1 MLEQATELRR
11 IHWQECFSFTRLLDA
26 FKLAIHPSKLVLAVA
41 GLLVTALWGGCLD
54 LCWPDVYRP
63 IGDEVNAFWQVSDL
77 DAWRAESQAA
87 QGALLSDA
95 YRRLT
100 QLGYSPPADLDK
112 QIEQRPDAMIAK
124 ALVEV
129 QDLYE
134 AAVRK
139 LSGIE
144 DEVQRCRQVAERAQ
158 AYRALYADLAA
169 MKPRGIFRSLVSYEH
184 TVLLQLADAARSLN
198 FTGQLQEVLA
208 ARSRWGEEG
217 DVRSPEGHSRMLI
230 HPRTGTDG
238 IGVLPS
244 LLLMVRGVQWLVTRH
259 VVYAVLLLGGMLA
272 IWALA
277 GGAICR
283 MAALNVARDERI
295 PIKDALVFAR
305 RKWIGLV
312 GAPLMPVGMVAA
324 VGICLF
330 VGGLVCSVP
339 YLGELVG
346 GLLLFLSLTG
356 GVVIALVVVGAIG
369 GGSLMWP
376 AIAVEGSDAFD
387 AMSRSYSYAYSRP
400 WRTAFYSAVLVVYG
414 AIVYLLARFFVLL
427 SLKFARWFL
436 SAGAFATERPGTGRP
451 FATKIH
457 AMWANPTPEDLMP
470 SVMPIGQQGWEAGG
484 AMLVQLWVF
493 LLVLTA
499 AGLLVSFC
507 FSGATIMYFLL
518 RRKVDATD
526 IEEVFVE
533 EDGEEESTVS
543 PATVTA
549 GAGGTGPAAVE
560 APRAGGSEAARP
572 APPASPASPA
582 SPAWPERPET
592 PPSAERS
599 EPAGPTGPAA

>member
-1 MLEQATELRR
+1 MPEQATELRR

-41 GLLVTALWGGCLD
+41 GLLVTVLWGGCLD

-77 DAWRAESQAA
+77 DVWRVESQAA
-87 QGALLSDA
+87 QGECLADA

-100 QLGYSPPADLDK
+100 RLGYSPPADLDR
-112 QIEQRPDAMIAK
+112 QIQQRPDAMLAK
-124 ALVEV
+124 AMIEV

-134 AAVRK
+134 AAARK

-144 DEVQRCRQVAERAQ
+144 DDVQRCRQAAEQAQ
-158 AYRALYADLAA
+158 TYRALYADLAA
-169 MKPRGIFRSLVSYEH
+169 MKPRGVFGSLLSYEH

-198 FTGQLQEVLA
+198 FTGQFEEVLA
-208 ARSRWGEEG
+208 ARSRWGGEG
-217 DVRSPEGHSRMLI
+217 DARSPEGQSRMLI
-230 HPRTGTDG
+230 HPRTGPDG

-244 LLLMVRGVQWLVTRH
+244 LLLMLRGVEWLVTRH
-259 VVYAVLLLGGMLA
+259 VVFAVLLLAGMLA
-272 IWALA
+272 VWALL

-305 RKWIGLV
+305 RKWLGLI

-324 VGICLF
+324 VGICLV

-346 GLLLFLSLTG
+346 GLLLFLSLAG
-356 GVVIALVVVGAIG
+356 GVVIALVVVGAVG

-400 WRTAFYSAVLVVYG
+400 WRTVFYSAVLVVYG

-427 SLKFARWFL
+427 SLKSARWFL
-436 SAGAFATERPGTGRP
+436 AAGAFATERPGTGRP

-470 SVMPIGQQGWEAGG
+470 AVMPIGLQGWEAGG
-484 AMLVQLWVF
+484 ALLMQLWVF

-499 AGLLVSFC
+499 AGLLVSFY
-507 FSGATIMYFLL
+507 FSGATIMYLLL

-526 IEEVFVE
+526 IEDVFVE
-533 EDGEEESTVS
+533 EEGEEE
-543 PATVTA
+543 PAVLPAAAT
-549 GAGGTGPAAVE
+549 GAASGTEPAPVQAPQPAPPETGMREPPASAERPEPPAPSGPAA
-560 APRAGGSEAARP
+560 
-572 APPASPASPA
+572 
-582 SPAWPERPET
+582 
-592 PPSAERS
+592 
-599 EPAGPTGPAA
+599 